1 VSTGARA
8 VLLPGGRRLH
18 LQHGPI
24 DLIIEAFGAA
34 AQVQAAYVQA
44 ADVFAPLLEGLVAE
58 LPALRQAV
66 TMPAAAVTGPV
77 AQRML
82 TAVAPHLP
90 AFITPMAAVAGAVA
104 DHVLH
109 AMLEGRRLTRAYVNN
124 GGDIAL
130 YLAPGARFT
139 AGIIGEVA
147 APAIVATATIDHAS
161 DVRGIATSGQGGRS
175 FSLGIADAVTVLA
188 RDAATADAAATLIAN
203 AVNIDSPA
211 VRRVPA
217 RMIDPDSDLGE
228 RPVTVG
234 VGPLSPAEV
243 AAALASG
250 VAAAEAMHARGLIT
264 AAFLSLRGE
273 SRCVGGA
280 NVREL
285 PHRDMPPPTTAR
297 PINQEVALK

>member
-1 VSTGARA
+1 MSTGARA
-8 VLLPGGRRLH
+8 VLLPDGRRLH

-24 DLIIEAFGAA
+24 DLIIEAFGDAGEVRAAYAQAA
-34 AQVQAAYVQA
+34 AA
-44 ADVFAPLLEGLVAE
+44 FAPVLQDLVAE
-58 LPALRQAV
+58 LPVLRQAV

-82 TAVAPHLP
+82 AAVARHLP

-104 DHVLH
+104 DHVLR
-109 AMLEGRRLTRAYVNN
+109 AMVEGRRLARAYVNN
-124 GGDIAL
+124 GGDVAL
-130 YLAPGARFT
+130 HLAPGECFT
-139 AGIIGEVA
+139 AGIVAEVA
-147 APAIVATATIDHAS
+147 APAIVATAAIDHAS
-161 DVRGIATSGQGGRS
+161 AVRGIATSGQGGRS

-188 RDAATADAAATLIAN
+188 DCAAKADSAATLIAN

-217 RMIDPDSDLGE
+217 RTIDPDSDLGD
-228 RPVTVG
+228 RPVVTG

-250 VAAAEAMHARGLIT
+250 AAAAEAMRARGLIT
-264 AAFLSLRGE
+264 AAFLTLRGE
-273 SRCVGGA
+273 SRCAGTA

-285 PHRDMPPPTTAR
+285 VHQDNPPPTNNR
-297 PINQEVALK
+297 HSNQEVALP